1 MRTGRLTAAS
11 STALTLSEEKL
22 QEVYDHWDFFRSKII
37 LRPCEL
43 SKNPAVIRQ
52 LGVIKSTRRWKRTF
66 KAR

>member
-22 QEVYDHWDFFRSKII
+22 QEVYDHWDFFQSKII

-43 SKNPAVIRQ
+43 SNNPAVIRQ
-52 LGVIKSTRRWKRTF
+52 LGVIKSTPRWKRTF
-66 KAR
+66 TAR